1 MEKGDVWNFQKYEKV
16 TDCDVYL
23 TSFKSVAKEKLAGK
37 TMIKEMGV
45 SLLTGLCLIRNTYH
59 QKSQYIYLNTQ
70 ENQNHYMEGTEGL
83 KKRLLCH
90 T

>member
-1 MEKGDVWNFQKYEKV
+1 MEKEDVWNFQKYEKA

-45 SLLTGLCLIRNTYH
+45 SLLTALCVIRNTYH
-59 QKSQYIYLNTQ
+59 QKKSVHLSQYPRKSESLHGRN
-70 ENQNHYMEGTEGL
+70 
-83 KKRLLCH
+83 RRF
-90 T
+90 